1 MIYGLTMPSER
12 SEHRMYEQWHPFGP
26 VGVITAYNFPAA
38 VWVLER
44 FACAG
49 MRRYGDLE
57 TLISTTDLREMES
70 PTSKRR
76 FRNFVV

>member
-12 SEHRMYEQWHPFGP
+12 SEHRMHEQWHPFGP

-57 TLISTTDLREMES
+57 IFFFYFTFSNQFGFSSIQS
-70 PTSKRR
+70 SKS
-76 FRNFVV
+76 